1 MNNRKKVVK
10 MLETRKDI
18 TFTGTSYIEKTVT
31 GSSEKQRI
39 NIVYLSASISDD
51 GSSVSVNKNI
61 QNKTE
66 YLANKK
72 TCTEDMTEFEELA
85 LSLIEK

>member
-1 MNNRKKVVK
+1 

-72 TCTEDMTEFEELA
+72 A
-85 LSLIEK
+85 

>member
-1 MNNRKKVVK
+1 MNNRKKVVN

-72 TCTEDMTEFEELA
+72 ACMEDMAEFEELA
-85 LSLIEK
+85 LSLIE

>member
-1 MNNRKKVVK
+1 

-18 TFTGTSYIEKTVT
+18 TFTGTSYVEKTVT

-66 YLANKK
+66 YLAWRIWQ
-72 TCTEDMTEFEELA
+72 
-85 LSLIEK
+85 SLKNLHYL

>member
-1 MNNRKKVVK
+1 

-18 TFTGTSYIEKTVT
+18 TFTGTSYVEKTVT

-51 GSSVSVNKNI
+51 GSSVSVNKDI

-66 YLANKK
+66 CLANKK
-72 TCTEDMTEFEELA
+72 ACMEDMAEFEELA
-85 LSLIEK
+85 LSLIE

>member
-1 MNNRKKVVK
+1 

-18 TFTGTSYIEKTVT
+18 TFTGTSYVEKTVT
-31 GSSEKQRI
+31 GSSEIDAERYTI
-39 NIVYLSASISDD
+39 LILCFSDD

-72 TCTEDMTEFEELA
+72 ACMEDMAEFEELA
-85 LSLIEK
+85 LSLIE

>member
-1 MNNRKKVVK
+1 

-18 TFTGTSYIEKTVT
+18 TFTGTSYVEKTVT

-51 GSSVSVNKNI
+51 GSSVSVKAGMSDNWIQKNI
-61 QNKTE
+61 GMDKDELLRLKQISG
-66 YLANKK
+66 LAELFADK
-72 TCTEDMTEFEELA
+72 EFSLA
-85 LSLIEK
+85 KD

>member
-18 TFTGTSYIEKTVT
+18 TFTRTSYVEKTVT

-72 TCTEDMTEFEELA
+72 ACMEDMAEFEELA
-85 LSLIEK
+85 LSLIE

>member
-1 MNNRKKVVK
+1 LNNRKKVVN

-72 TCTEDMTEFEELA
+72 ACMEDMAEFEELA
-85 LSLIEK
+85 LSLIE

>member
-1 MNNRKKVVK
+1 MNNRKKVVN

-51 GSSVSVNKNI
+51 GSSVSGNKNI

-72 TCTEDMTEFEELA
+72 ACMEDMAEFEELA
-85 LSLIEK
+85 LSLIE

>member
-1 MNNRKKVVK
+1 MNNRKKVVN

-66 YLANKK
+66 YLANK
-72 TCTEDMTEFEELA
+72 TACMEDMAEFEELA
-85 LSLIEK
+85 LSLIE

>member
-1 MNNRKKVVK
+1 

-18 TFTGTSYIEKTVT
+18 TFTGTSYIEKTVA

-39 NIVYLSASISDD
+39 NIVYPSASISDD

-61 QNKTE
+61 QKRTE
-66 YLANKK
+66 YLTNKK
-72 TCTEDMTEFEELA
+72 ACTEDMDKFEEQALA
-85 LSLIEK
+85 LIES

>member
-1 MNNRKKVVK
+1 

-18 TFTGTSYIEKTVT
+18 TFTGTSYIEKAVA

-61 QNKTE
+61 QNRTE

-72 TCTEDMTEFEELA
+72 ACTEDMDKFEEQALA
-85 LSLIEK
+85 LIES

>member
-1 MNNRKKVVK
+1 

-72 TCTEDMTEFEELA
+72 ARMEDMAEFEELA
-85 LSLIEK
+85 LSLIE

>member
-1 MNNRKKVVK
+1 
-10 MLETRKDI
+10 MLETRKDL
-18 TFTGTSYIEKTVT
+18 TFTGTSYVEKTVT

-72 TCTEDMTEFEELA
+72 ACMEDMAEFEELA
-85 LSLIEK
+85 LSLIE

>member
-1 MNNRKKVVK
+1 MSNRKKVVK

-18 TFTGTSYIEKTVT
+18 TFTGTSYVEKTVT

-72 TCTEDMTEFEELA
+72 ACMEDMAEFEELA
-85 LSLIEK
+85 LSLIE

>member
-1 MNNRKKVVK
+1 MNNRKKVVN

-51 GSSVSVNKNI
+51 GSSVSFNKNI

-72 TCTEDMTEFEELA
+72 ACMEDMAEFEELA
-85 LSLIEK
+85 LSLIE

>member
-1 MNNRKKVVK
+1 

-18 TFTGTSYIEKTVT
+18 TFTGTSYIEKTIS
-31 GSSEKQRI
+31 GSTEKQRVNVAFFSATITNDGNSI
-39 NIVYLSASISDD
+39 N
-51 GSSVSVNKNI
+51 VNKSIN
-61 QNKTE
+61 NKTE

-72 TCTEDMTEFEELA
+72 ACTEDMSEFEELA

>member
-1 MNNRKKVVK
+1 

-18 TFTGTSYIEKTVT
+18 TFTGTSYIEKVVA

-51 GSSVSVNKNI
+51 GSSVNVSKSI
-61 QNKTE
+61 SNKTE

-72 TCTEDMTEFEELA
+72 ACVEDMDKFEEQALA
-85 LSLIEK
+85 LIES